1 MGIDLKILYRGPLS
15 SCNYD
20 CGYCPFAKHHET
32 AAELAVDR
40 KSLEQFVEWV
50 LSRQNDRLSIFFTP
64 WGEALTRPWY
74 HDAFAKLSHCGHV
87 AKTAVQTNL
96 SFHLDWLSKCDLRRL
111 GFWCT
116 FHPSQTNRK
125 EFLQQCKKLY
135 DQCVSFS
142 VGMVGLKEDIN
153 EARSL
158 RAELPD
164 DVYMWINAYKDE
176 PDYYEESDIQAF
188 ASIDPRFHDNLANY
202 PSLGK
207 SCDAGS
213 RVVSVNGNGD
223 VSRCHF
229 IKEKLGNLY
238 KTEITE
244 MLSPRRCTKQTC
256 ECHIGYVH
264 MPELQLH
271 KIYGEGILERVPSAS
286 TQRCE
291 AGN

>member
-1 MGIDLKILYRGPLS
+1 VGIDLKILYRGPLS

-32 AAELAVDR
+32 AAELVTDR
-40 KSLEQFVEWV
+40 QSLERFVEWV
-50 LSRQNDRLSIFFTP
+50 LTRQSDRLSVFFTP

-74 HDAFAKLSHCGHV
+74 HEAFSNLSHCGHV
-87 AKTAVQTNL
+87 AKVAVQTNL
-96 SFHLDWLSKCDLRRL
+96 SFPLDWLSKCDVRRL

-116 FHPSQTNRK
+116 FHPSQTDRNI
-125 EFLQQCKKLY
+125 FLQQCEKLHERG
-135 DQCVSFS
+135 VSFS
-142 VGMVGLKEDIN
+142 VGMVGLKEDID

-158 RAELPD
+158 RAELPS

-176 PDYYEESDIQAF
+176 PDYYEESDTKAF
-188 ASIDPRFHDNLANY
+188 ASIDPHFHHNLVNY

-213 RVVSVNGNGD
+213 RVISVDGNGN

-229 IKEKLGNLY
+229 VKEKLGNLY
-238 KTEITE
+238 ETEIGE
-244 MLSPRRCTKQTC
+244 MLFPRRCTKQTC

-271 KIYGEGILERVPSAS
+271 SIYGEGILERVPSAS
-286 TQRCE
+286 SQE
-291 AGN
+291 